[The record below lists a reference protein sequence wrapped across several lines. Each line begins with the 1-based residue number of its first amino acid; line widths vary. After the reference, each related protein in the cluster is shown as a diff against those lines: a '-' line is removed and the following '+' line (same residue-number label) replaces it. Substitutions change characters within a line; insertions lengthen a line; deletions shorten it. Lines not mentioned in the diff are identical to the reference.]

1 MINTNW
7 STPKTNI
14 FAAILMLRTALAAGC
29 NARLQRL
36 WNHECDHPIK
46 IRNDDRDF
54 RNYEFRIGYAA
65 SIKTITDDQTMSDFE
80 KELSLNYVNRYGTPE
95 AVKRYYETRELSP
108 DNDLGIGVSHLVHI
122 EDYLEHLKTTNQY
135 DRERLYRRQY
145 YPAYGDE
152 TQHFF
157 DFYRY
162 KHGSQ
167 WSAKTF
173 KKKVWVVELL
183 KANEPEAK
191 IPVVL
196 SIINTVLAPLY
207 FIMKYIPRKQVLHMS
222 KYRCVTFRVGDV
234 TNGLSVEFHVPK
246 KFGFK

>member
-1 MINTNW
+1 MNTNW
-7 STPKTNI
+7 TTPKRNI
-14 FAAILMLRTALAAGC
+14 FAGINDLRNALAAGY
-29 NARLQRL
+29 NARLIRAR
-36 WNHECDHPIK
+36 NEDCAYPIK
-46 IRNDDRDF
+46 IKNEDRDF
-54 RNYEFRIGYAA
+54 RNYVFRVGHAA
-65 SIKTITDDQTMSDFE
+65 SIKTITEDQSMSEFE
-80 KELSLNYVNRYGTPE
+80 KELALNYVHRYGTPE

-108 DNDLGIGVSHLVHI
+108 DNDKGMGTGHLVHI
-122 EDYLEHLKTTNQY
+122 EDYLEYLKSTKQY

-183 KANEPEAK
+183 NPSEPKARLPWAHAL
-191 IPVVL
+191 PLAVL
-196 SIINTVLAPLY
+196 RALVFPL
-207 FIMKYIPRKQVLHMS
+207 KYIPRRSVLRMAD
-222 KYRCVTFRVGDV
+222 YRVVTYRIGDV
-234 TNGLSVEFHVPK
+234 TNGLSIDIHIPK
-246 KFGFK
+246 KFGFN